1 MANEIFLIRHGETAW
16 SLSGQHTSR
25 TDLPLTEEGRRR
37 AAALKKKL
45 SGREF
50 ALVLS
55 SPMRRA
61 AETSQPRR
69 LSSRRWIPISTN
81 GTTAPTKGS
90 PPARSTRPRRS
101 GPSGTALRRAANRRS
116 RSGARADL
124 VIQRALGEFGEGDV
138 AIFGHGHMLR
148 VLAARWLELAPTD
161 GRLFALD
168 TGTLSVMGWEHTVHV
183 IRIWNEGS

>member
-61 AETSQPRR
+61 AETSQLAGYEPAVDPN
-69 LSSRRWIPISTN
+69 LHEWDYGAYEGLTSGQIHKTAPEWTIWN
-81 GTTAPTKGS
+81 GT
-90 PPARSTRPRRS
+90 PPGGESAEQV
-101 GPSGTALRRAANRRS
+101 
-116 RSGARADL
+116 GARADL
-124 VIQRALGEFGEGDV
+124 VIQRALGKFGEGDV